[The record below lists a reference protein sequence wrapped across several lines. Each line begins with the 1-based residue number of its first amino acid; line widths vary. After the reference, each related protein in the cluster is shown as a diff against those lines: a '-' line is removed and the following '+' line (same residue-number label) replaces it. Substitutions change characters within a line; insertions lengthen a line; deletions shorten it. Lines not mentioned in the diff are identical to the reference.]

1 MALRGIDLSSNNH
14 PHGAPID
21 WDLLAP
27 EVDVVWVKASQYLS
41 YRNPF
46 LAADVAAAKAHGKP
60 VGLYHF
66 AGDVDKIRGPLIG
79 TPDEESANFL
89 AAVQGV
95 PHDWLTLDYEPVG
108 IPDDPAWVDRFG
120 ALTGCAEL
128 YSYASRLAH
137 LTGAMKGRRRWVAAY
152 QAHPPAGDWGAWQYT
167 DVGTVPGVSGHVDL
181 SHVYFDLGTVAAQP
195 AAPLAVPAPADPATT
210 PEADPMAN
218 QIIQPPWG
226 PHNGPGDTHTFFE
239 IRPGLYGPKTALV
252 VSYND
257 AAFDPPWD
265 GTKDGDGTTAD
276 GHWCRHFILD
286 GDVAGIAQVTT
297 ADGVD
302 HLAVIA
308 SGTGHEYH
316 FARRP

>member
-1 MALRGIDLSSNNH
+1 MPGRGIDLSSNNRH
-14 PHGAPID
+14 PID

-46 LAADVAAAKAHGKP
+46 LHDDAAAAHSRGLK

-66 AGDVDKIRGPLIG
+66 AGDAPRVAIG
-79 TPDEESANFL
+79 SPDEEAANFL

-108 IPDDPAWVDRFG
+108 IPDNPQWVDRFV
-120 ALTGCAEL
+120 ALTGAAEV
-128 YSYASRLAH
+128 YSYASRLDH
-137 LTGAMKGRRRWVAAY
+137 LIGVAKGCRRWVAAY
-152 QAHPPAGDWGAWQYT
+152 NQAHIPTGDWGAWQYT
-167 DVGTVPGVSGHVDL
+167 DAGTVPGVAGHVDL
-181 SHVYFDLGTVAAQP
+181 SHVYFDLALQSAQP
-195 AAPLAVPAPADPATT
+195 LEAPADPTTT
-210 PEADPMAN
+210 PEADPMPN

-226 PHNGPGDTHTFFE
+226 PHNGPGDSHTFFE
-239 IRPGLYGPKTALV
+239 VRPGLYGPKTALV

-265 GTKDGDGTTAD
+265 GTKEGDGTTVEAD
-276 GHWCRHFILD
+276 GVPGKWCRHFILD
-286 GDVAGIAQVTT
+286 GDVAGVAQVATPE
-297 ADGVD
+297 GVD